1 MFRHLKSSLSMMTPK
16 ERARWFFLT
25 IFRSLLS
32 LLDLFAVM
40 AVGFVVTSTALFL
53 TQGSD
58 PDRVIQFAGFSIPTV
73 NAQTVPLFGAMILA
87 MFLTKALL
95 AFLLT
100 RATALFLARVEARSA
115 KLISEIVFGGT
126 LANARTRSREEML
139 FAIQSGSP
147 AAFNALPNLAST
159 MVSEASLF
167 LVICLGFF
175 LVNPAA
181 TLAAL
186 IYFALIAVTIQFFL
200 GTLMQRAGEK
210 STSSSVAANAAISD
224 LTSVFRE
231 LAVLGKRQK
240 YIDKIYQARLQ
251 AADSGAAQYYLSG
264 IPRYVVETAL
274 LIGIALF
281 MVFQY
286 LTTDLVAAAGTI
298 SVFVFGGFRLTAA
311 ILPLQSSLLSFK
323 AILPVAKTALS
334 ILQSNPE
341 SAWESKNR
349 VKQRSPL
356 GGSAPVQAKPLT
368 VQLERVTFSFRDAS
382 HPTLNEVSLKV
393 SAGTQAALMGPSG
406 AGKSTIADIIC
417 GVLEPDSGVVLIDG
431 ANQFS
436 PDSSL
441 PAISYVPQKPGLV
454 SGTISHNVALGA
466 SDEEVIVDQVR
477 FALAQAHLLE
487 VVDNL
492 PEGINTPLGKLLD
505 SLSGGQVQ
513 RLGLARALYS
523 KPGLLVMDEA
533 TSALDAESE
542 SEIQKVL
549 DELRGTVTVIL
560 IAHRVNT
567 IQNADVVFLVEEGK
581 LVDQGTFQELIKR
594 NTAVERVVELMKV
607 QAD

>member
-1 MFRHLKSSLSMMTPK
+1 MMTPK
-16 ERARWFFLT
+16 ERARWFSLT
-25 IFRSLLS
+25 TFRSLLS

-58 PDRVIQFAGFSIPTV
+58 PNRVIEFAGFSIPTV
-73 NAQTVPLFGAMILA
+73 NAQTVPLFGATILA
-87 MFLTKALL
+87 LFLTKALL

-100 RATALFLARVEARSA
+100 RATAMFLARVEARAA
-115 KLISEIVFGGT
+115 KQISEIVFGGT

-147 AAFNALPNLAST
+147 AAFNAIPNLAST

-167 LVICLGFF
+167 LVICVGFV
-175 LVNPAA
+175 LVNPVA

-186 IYFALIAVTIQFFL
+186 VYFAVIAVTIQFFL
-200 GTLMQRAGEK
+200 GTLMQRAGQK

-231 LAVLGKRQK
+231 LSVLGKRQK

-251 AADSGAAQYYLSG
+251 AADSGAAQYYLLG

-323 AILPVAKTALS
+323 ATLPVAETALS
-334 ILQSNPE
+334 ILENGPE
-341 SAWESKNR
+341 SAWDSTER
-349 VKQRSPL
+349 GEQRSVS
-356 GGSAPVQAKPLT
+356 GASAAVQAQPLS
-368 VQLERVTFSFRDAS
+368 VQLSGVSFSFRDS
-382 HPTLNEVSLKV
+382 MHPTLNEVNLKIP
-393 SAGTQAALMGPSG
+393 AGTQAALMGPSG

-417 GVLEPDSGVVLIDG
+417 GVLEPDSGEVLIDG
-431 ANQFS
+431 ANPFS
-436 PDSSL
+436 PGSSL
-441 PAISYVPQKPGLV
+441 PAISYVPQRPGLV
-454 SGTISHNVALGA
+454 AGTISHNVALGV
-466 SDEEVIVDQVR
+466 SDEEVIADQVR
-477 FALAQAHLLE
+477 FALAQANLLE
-487 VVDNL
+487 VVDSL

-505 SLSGGQVQ
+505 GLSGGQVQ

-549 DELRGTVTVIL
+549 DELRGRVTVLL

-581 LVDQGTFQELIKR
+581 LVDQGTFQELLTR
-594 NTAVERVVELMKV
+594 NATVERVVELMKV

>member
-1 MFRHLKSSLSMMTPK
+1 MMTAK
-16 ERARWFFLT
+16 ERARWFSLT
-25 IFRSLLS
+25 TFRSLLS

-53 TQGSD
+53 TKGSD
-58 PDRVIQFAGFSIPTV
+58 PDRVIEFAGFSIPTV

-87 MFLTKALL
+87 IFLTKALL

-100 RATALFLARVEARSA
+100 RATAMFLARVEARSA

-147 AAFNALPNLAST
+147 AAFNTLPNLAST
-159 MVSEASLF
+159 LISEASLF
-167 LVICLGFF
+167 LVICLGFV

-186 IYFALIAVTIQFFL
+186 IYFALIAFTIQFFL
-200 GTLMQRAGEK
+200 GTLMQRAGEI
-210 STSSSVAANAAISD
+210 SALSSVAANAAISD

-231 LAVLGKRQK
+231 LSVLGKRQK

-281 MVFQY
+281 MIVQY

-311 ILPLQSSLLSFK
+311 ILPLQSSLLAFK
-323 AILPVAKTALS
+323 AILPVAETALS
-334 ILQSNPE
+334 ILE
-341 SAWESKNR
+341 SDSENGWNFTDRSKQEFSSGDR
-349 VKQRSPL
+349 
-356 GGSAPVQAKPLT
+356 APVQAQPLE
-368 VQLERVTFSFRDAS
+368 VQLASVSFSFKDAS
-382 HPTLNEVSLKV
+382 QPTLNQVSLTV

-417 GVLEPDSGVVLIDG
+417 GVLSPDSGEVLIDG
-431 ANQFS
+431 ANPFL
-436 PDSSL
+436 PGATL

-454 SGTISHNVALGA
+454 SGTISHNVALGV

-549 DELRGTVTVIL
+549 EELRGKVTVVL

-567 IQNADVVFLVEEGK
+567 IQNADVVFLVEDGR
-581 LVDQGTFQELIKR
+581 LVDQGKFQELLKR
-594 NTAVERVVELMKV
+594 NASVERVVELMKV
-607 QAD
+607 QGN